1 MLLHVLVMLHAQ
13 APETKSLSRTGAG
26 LYDSLGQYI
35 MSKDEYH
42 EEHTSFECFRT
53 VRAKQKC

>member
-42 EEHTSFECFRT
+42 EEHTSFECFST